1 MSSETDSRPV
11 SNKLWNIRF
20 VHLLLIEA
28 VFQFATY
35 LINPIISQY
44 VIALG
49 SSLAVGGFVA
59 GLVASSA
66 LAVRPVTGWVADRLS
81 KTTLLVL
88 SALLF
93 TVAAFGCA
101 FTQSV
106 GGVGLFRI
114 VQGVAFAFRSAV
126 VVSLVSV
133 VVAHDHIGRAVGWV
147 GVVTTA
153 SCAIAPSVAAALG
166 SQIGYFGCFVIAGC
180 LFAAGLVLAV
190 LFKAPQDIRVRHRT
204 MRSRKGQYRAPGF
217 PLRDFVYVPAVP
229 YSAMAAL
236 SGVPHGINVS
246 LLLTVGEFRGI
257 AGVSLYFTLYAVSA
271 LVARPLA
278 GRLSDTRSF
287 GVVIVP
293 VLLVELVGCG
303 VLIAMDSLGA
313 VALAG
318 MLVGIGQGSAYSA
331 LQAEAVR
338 GADEQ
343 ELGRASNTFYI
354 GPDINMGMSPFVGG
368 IIMQTWG
375 VSAMYTV
382 CFCFVLG
389 ALVLYLLMRKRS
401 ASFTSRNAAK
411 GAAKSRP

>member
-1 MSSETDSRPV
+1 MHP
-11 SNKLWNIRF
+11 NKLWNIRF

-35 LINPIISQY
+35 LINPIVSQY

-66 LAVRPVTGWVADRLS
+66 LAMRPVTGWIADRLS

-88 SALLF
+88 AATLF

-106 GGVGLFRI
+106 GWLGVFRV
-114 VQGVAFAFRSAV
+114 VQGIAFAFRSAV

-133 VVAHDHIGRAVGWV
+133 VVAHDHLGRAVGWV

-153 SCAIAPSVAAALG
+153 SCAIAPSVAAGLG
-166 SQIGYFGCFVIAGC
+166 SQIGYFGCFTLAGG
-180 LFAAGLVLAV
+180 LFAVGLALAV
-190 LFKAPQDIRVRHRT
+190 LFKLPRDVRTHHRA
-204 MRSRKGQYRAPGF
+204 MRNREKRDRARGF
-217 PLRDFVYVPAVP
+217 HIRDFIYVPAVP

-246 LLLTVGEFRGI
+246 LLLTVGEYRGI
-257 AGVSLYFTLYAVSA
+257 AGVSLYFTLYALSA

-287 GVVIVP
+287 SFVIVP
-293 VLLVELVGCG
+293 VLLVELVGCTA
-303 VLIAMDSLGA
+303 LIAMNSLGT

-318 MLVGIGQGSAYSA
+318 ALVGIGQGSAYSA

-338 GADEQ
+338 GAGEQ

-368 IIMQTWG
+368 FVMQTWG
-375 VSAMYTV
+375 VTAMYTV
-382 CFCFVLG
+382 CFGFVLG
-389 ALVLYLLMRKRS
+389 ALILFLIIKKRS
-401 ASFTSRNAAK
+401 VPNASRKEA
-411 GAAKSRP
+411 G